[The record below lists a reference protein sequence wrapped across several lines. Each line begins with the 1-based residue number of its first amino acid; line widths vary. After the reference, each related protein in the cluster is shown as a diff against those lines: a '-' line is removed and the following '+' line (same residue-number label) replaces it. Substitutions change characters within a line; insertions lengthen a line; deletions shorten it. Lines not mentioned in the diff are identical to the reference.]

1 MGNTPH
7 NAATLAPPS
16 ELAPAGTPLHIAVA
30 PGLLGHE
37 HVVIRD
43 ADDTD
48 ESYQSRCELVALMLD
63 YAARQG

>member
-1 MGNTPH
+1 MDDMPH
-7 NAATLAPPS
+7 DAPTLAPPS
-16 ELAPAGTPLHIAVA
+16 ELAPAGTPPHIAVA
-30 PGLLGHE
+30 PGLLDQE